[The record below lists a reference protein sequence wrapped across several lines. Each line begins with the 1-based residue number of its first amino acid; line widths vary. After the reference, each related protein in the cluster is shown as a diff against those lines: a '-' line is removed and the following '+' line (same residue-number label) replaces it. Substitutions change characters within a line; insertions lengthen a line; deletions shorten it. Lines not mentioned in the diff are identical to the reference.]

1 MKITA
6 IIVTYSDRFHLL
18 KQVLDSC
25 FEEGVSNIII
35 IDNNSHKNSKIQL
48 EKYSKTHKNKT
59 FVIWNSSNLGSAK
72 GYKQGLKEVKIRN
85 LGDYIWLLD
94 DDNKP
99 RKKSLEKL
107 KEYWNKKSNDVKA
120 LLSYRPDRLQYRQ
133 AIIENNPNLVLGL
146 NNSFSGFHLKLKA
159 ENFFSKKKYISNLN
173 QVGEIAYAPYGG
185 MFFHKSIFDEI
196 GYPNE
201 DYFLYSDDHDWSYRI
216 TKSNKKIYL
225 VLNSV
230 IDDID
235 SSWNLINKTNNTFIK
250 IKKAPSLRVY
260 YSVRNRMMFEKN
272 NLIDNKLIYNLNKLA
287 FTCLLF
293 CFCFGNKNFKV
304 FKKAV
309 RHANTNN
316 FMRF

>member
-159 ENFFSKKKYISNLN
+159 ENFFSKKN
-173 QVGEIAYAPYGG
+173 
-185 MFFHKSIFDEI
+185 IF
-196 GYPNE
+196 
-201 DYFLYSDDHDWSYRI
+201 
-216 TKSNKKIYL
+216 
-225 VLNSV
+225 
-230 IDDID
+230 
-235 SSWNLINKTNNTFIK
+235 LI
-250 IKKAPSLRVY
+250 
-260 YSVRNRMMFEKN
+260 
-272 NLIDNKLIYNLNKLA
+272 
-287 FTCLLF
+287 
-293 CFCFGNKNFKV
+293 
-304 FKKAV
+304 
-309 RHANTNN
+309 
-316 FMRF
+316 

>member
-1 MKITA
+1 M
-6 IIVTYSDRFHLL
+6 HLM
-18 KQVLDSC
+18 
-25 FEEGVSNIII
+25 
-35 IDNNSHKNSKIQL
+35 
-48 EKYSKTHKNKT
+48 
-59 FVIWNSSNLGSAK
+59 
-72 GYKQGLKEVKIRN
+72 EVC
-85 LGDYIWLLD
+85 
-94 DDNKP
+94 
-99 RKKSLEKL
+99 
-107 KEYWNKKSNDVKA
+107 
-120 LLSYRPDRLQYRQ
+120 
-133 AIIENNPNLVLGL
+133 
-146 NNSFSGFHLKLKA
+146 
-159 ENFFSKKKYISNLN
+159 
-173 QVGEIAYAPYGG
+173 
-185 MFFHKSIFDEI
+185 FFHKSILDEI